1 IGLRELHSKQ
11 QAFADAARLIDPNQ
25 KPIEV
30 FRAIQ
35 KDHPTEQS
43 LIPDTAKNLEMIRQ
57 FLIDHKIITLPSSV
71 RAKVMETPQF
81 LRATS
86 FASMDTPGPFEK
98 KATEA
103 YYYVT
108 PVEPDWPPQQK
119 EEWLTAFN
127 YYTTDLVSINEAYPD
142 NYL

>member
-1 IGLRELHSKQ
+1 MISLSPEELLEIGLRELHSKQ
-11 QAFADAARLIDPNQ
+11 QVFAEAARLIDPNQ

-57 FLIDHKIITLPSSV
+57 FLIDHKIITLSSSV
-71 RAKVMETPQF
+71 RPKMMETTTF

-86 FASMDTPGPFEK
+86 FASIDTTSRFET

-108 PVEPDWPPQQK
+108 PV
-119 EEWLTAFN
+119 
-127 YYTTDLVSINEAYPD
+127 
-142 NYL
+142 